1 MVSDCVEVLDVEG
14 EVETVRTVLSVA
26 KGLEEIAPLLETEGE
41 GLPSEAV

>member
-1 MVSDCVEVLDVEG
+1 MVGECAEVLDVEG
-14 EVETVRTVLSVA
+14 KVETVRAALSVA